1 MEKNITRDRDN
12 RDRGRDRDKDRDKD
26 REVIYGR
33 NAVKEALTAGNIPIE
48 KFYIPESG
56 VDPALAALRRLAEQK
71 GIVCKSADKRKLD
84 SMTGGGNHQGAVL
97 RISARSYM
105 DFEELLKIPTK
116 KKELPLFLSCF
127 QIQDPHNLGSLL
139 RTCDCAGVHGVVIP
153 KNHSVGLTSVVS
165 KVASGADA
173 YVPVS
178 KVSAI
183 YDSTLEMKSRGIK
196 IYGLCPYEG
205 KSYRDVD
212 YNVPLCILLG
222 AEGRGLDRRLLSVC
236 DEHVKIPLMGTIDSL
251 NAGVAGA
258 LVLYEAMWSR
268 KNR

>member
-1 MEKNITRDRDN
+1 MDKNIA
-12 RDRGRDRDKDRDKD
+12 
-26 REVIYGR
+26 REVVYGR

-48 KFYIPESG
+48 KFYIPENG
-56 VDPALAALRRLAEQK
+56 VDPALASLRRLAEKK

-84 SMTGGGNHQGAVL
+84 SLAGGGNHQGAVL
-97 RISARSYM
+97 RISARNYM
-105 DFEELLKIPTK
+105 DFEEMMQIPAK
-116 KKELPLFLSCF
+116 KKQLPFFLSCF

-139 RTCDCAGVHGVVIP
+139 RTCDCAGVHGVIIP

-183 YDSTLEMKSRGIK
+183 YDSSLEMKARGIK

-205 KSYRDVD
+205 KNYRELD
-212 YNVPLCILLG
+212 YNIPLSILIG
-222 AEGRGLDRRLLSVC
+222 AEGRGLDRRLLSIC

-251 NAGVAGA
+251 NAGVAGG
-258 LVLYEAMWSR
+258 LVIYEAMWSR